1 MTLETFMEG
10 LPVPAKQAEFA
21 RFAKGIPLPLFR
33 QGKSPLTPVSLPTF
47 SPLSP
52 VSCSYKCSTSVL
64 SPEQIHYR
72 IGMASILACSAVASS
87 SRLSSGHVVSSQEKL
102 CVSASPVRMTSSA
115 QLRTS
120 ASSPCLTALSHSQS
134 QADLE
139 VTSRS
144 AYLPATSPAVPLDF
158 EEANEVTGDL
168 PFPREGHSL
177 AFVYGTLKKGFGNHW
192 LMQKLMAD
200 GDAVKIG
207 TAQTLQNYPLV
218 CGPFQVPFLLH
229 LPGSGHRVQG
239 EVYEVNSKAVAAL
252 DVLEGTDRGHYMRC
266 PLMLSDLVM
275 SEKYAAGLG
284 DKFANLK
291 QENDGAEAPV
301 AFMAEAYFAGLA
313 HTPGLAM
320 ARPIESYDA
329 NAAATYVPRKFRPE
343 GKTFLEHV
351 HSWIVDER
359 LLAGV
364 STKQY
369 KYPLSVI

>member
-1 MTLETFMEG
+1 
-10 LPVPAKQAEFA
+10 
-21 RFAKGIPLPLFR
+21 
-33 QGKSPLTPVSLPTF
+33 
-47 SPLSP
+47 
-52 VSCSYKCSTSVL
+52 
-64 SPEQIHYR
+64 
-72 IGMASILACSAVASS
+72 
-87 SRLSSGHVVSSQEKL
+87 
-102 CVSASPVRMTSSA
+102 MTSSA

-120 ASSPCLTALSHSQS
+120 SSSPCLTACLSSSTLSHSQS
-134 QADLE
+134 HTDLE
-139 VTSRS
+139 VAGRS
-144 AYLPATSPAVPLDF
+144 AYLPATSPAIPLDF
-158 EEANEVTGDL
+158 GETEEVTGDL
-168 PFPREGHSL
+168 PFPREGYSL

-200 GDAVKIG
+200 GDAIKIG
-207 TAQTLQNYPLV
+207 TARTLQNYPLV

-229 LPGSGHRVQG
+229 LPGSGHRVLG

-266 PLMLSDLVM
+266 PLELSNLVM
-275 SEKYAAGLG
+275 SEKYAANLG
-284 DKFANLK
+284 DRFDNLK
-291 QENDGAEAPV
+291 QENDGAEEPV

-351 HSWIVDER
+351 HSWIVDKR

-364 STKQY
+364 SSKQY